1 MGPPPRLDEHQGVMP
16 SLTSLPQLIG
26 RSPSLSRVRT
36 FLERASTVDAP
47 VLIQGETGT
56 GKTLL
61 ARHIHCGGR
70 RAEAAFVAVNCAGIP
85 DGLFESE
92 LFGHA
97 KGAFTGAHRE
107 RIGLVGAADGGTLFL
122 DEIGDLPRSHQA
134 KLLSAIEDRTVR
146 PVGASNSISVD
157 FRLVSA
163 TCRSLVEERAAGRFR
178 DDLYHRI
185 ALLTVTIPPLRERP
199 EDIVPL
205 ARRFLDAATRRH
217 RLEGRMLTPEARA
230 TLVEYPWPGNVR
242 QLAHVIEAAAILC
255 TGSSVSGGLLESIL
269 EE

>member
-1 MGPPPRLDEHQGVMP
+1 MP
-16 SLTSLPQLIG
+16 TVPFLPQLIG
-26 RSPSLSRVRT
+26 RSPSLSRVRA

-61 ARHIHCGGR
+61 ARHIHRGSP
-70 RAEAAFVAVNCAGIP
+70 RAEASFIAVNCAGIP

-122 DEIGDLPRSHQA
+122 DEIGDLPRPHQA

-146 PVGASNSISVD
+146 PVGSSKSVAVD

-163 TCRSLVEERAAGRFR
+163 TCRSLTEERAAGRFR

-185 ALLTVTIPPLRERP
+185 ALLTVTIPPLRDRSD
-199 EDIVPL
+199 DIVPL
-205 ARRFLDAATRRH
+205 ARRFLDSAVRRH
-217 RLEGRMLTPEARA
+217 GLESRLLAPEARK

-255 TGSSVSGGLLESIL
+255 DASVVSAGLLESLL
-269 EE
+269 EV